1 MSRILM
7 LILLLMIGFESFCQ
21 SCCGELINKVY
32 TNIIRFDSVYSEA
45 QPNYLAENVSLTARI
60 TDSPDNTC
68 NKRPLI
74 ILIHGGG
81 FSLGTPSLMDSIATE
96 FTRRGYLTASIQ
108 YRLGYKGSSIS
119 CPMDTIELIRAWYRA
134 SQDAKSAI
142 RWFKEYHETFR
153 IDTNLVF
160 AGGWS
165 AGGYALTGLA
175 WMNEEY
181 EKPIQTGQL
190 NDTLISNQLY
200 VRPDLGSVNGLTNL
214 NGSSSK
220 VKGIFSFASSFLFPE
235 HLDEYD
241 QTPLL
246 YFNNKVDEIGIPWQ
260 NCDEDAWIY
269 SCPTGLPKSCG
280 IESMINLFLQYN
292 VQYQYT
298 LFETTMCSHYLHD
311 PCFPMFQTEVEE
323 ISLFLNSLSEC
334 QTANGYDNNNI
345 DYQASTLIIS
355 EDDFAFFKFKYS
367 SLLLINNIGTSF
379 SLNNLEKNQ
388 LIKGFYYCKSAS
400 NSLKPFRVFIQ

>member
-1 MSRILM
+1 M
-7 LILLLMIGFESFCQ
+7 LIFLLMIDYESYCQ
-21 SCCGELINKVY
+21 SCCGELINEVF

-45 QPNYLAENVSLTARI
+45 QPNYLGSNVSLSVRI

-74 ILIHGGG
+74 ILMHGGG

-108 YRLGYKGSSIS
+108 YRLGYKGGSIT
-119 CPMDTIELIRAWYRA
+119 CPMDTVELIRAWYRA
-134 SQDAKSAI
+134 SQDAKSAV
-142 RWFKEYHETFR
+142 RWFKEHHDTFR

-175 WMNEEY
+175 WMNEDD

-190 NDTLISNQLY
+190 NDTLINNQLY
-200 VRPDLGSVNGLTNL
+200 VRPDLGSVNGITNL
-214 NGSSSK
+214 NGFSSK
-220 VKGIFSFASSFLFPE
+220 VKGIFSFSSSFLFPE
-235 HLDEYD
+235 HLDEND

-246 YFNNKVDEIGIPWQ
+246 YFNNKMDEIGIPWQ

-269 SCPTGLPKSCG
+269 SCPAGLPKSCG

-292 VQYQYT
+292 VAYQYT
-298 LFETTMCSHYLHD
+298 LFETTICIHYLHD
-311 PCFPMFQTEVEE
+311 PCFPMFQAEVEQ
-323 ISLFLNSLSEC
+323 IALFLNNLSEC
-334 QTANGYDNNNI
+334 QTVTGYDEADLDNHTNSI
-345 DYQASTLIIS
+345 IIS
-355 EDDFAFFKFKYS
+355 DDDFALFKSKYS
-367 SLLLINNIGTSF
+367 GFVLINSIGASF
-379 SLNNLEKNQ
+379 HLNQLEKNI
-388 LIKGFYYCKSAS
+388 LSKGFYYCISKN
-400 NSLKPFRVFIQ
+400 NSLSPFKVFVQ